1 MSCPPLLFSAENCV
15 QSANAAAAEA
25 LNDILSPIK
34 NNKNLKVG

>member
-1 MSCPPLLFSAENCV
+1 MSAFQYHRFTVKS
-15 QSANAAAAEA
+15 NAAAAEA